1 MRRVAAALMAV
12 LFAATSAWM
21 FLNEDTVESW
31 LSQQMIAQNTRETLQ
46 LPLQNDEAWL
56 VVVVDFEQDPAGN
69 GWGPDEARTMLDQA
83 VLPYIEQLSGGETN
97 LTITV

>member
-1 MRRVAAALMAV
+1 
-12 LFAATSAWM
+12 M

-31 LSQQMIAQNTRETLQ
+31 LSQQVIAQNSRETLQ

-69 GWGPDEARTMLDQA
+69 GWGPDEARTMLDQ
-83 VLPYIEQLSGGETN
+83 LSS
-97 LTITV
+97 LTLNNCPAEKPTSRSRSTTR

>member
-1 MRRVAAALMAV
+1 MMAV

-31 LSQQMIAQNTRETLQ
+31 LNQQVIPQNSRETLQ
-46 LPLQNDEAWL
+46 IPLQNDEMWL

-83 VLPYIEQLSGGETN
+83 VLPYISPQLVVPTQPW
-97 LTITV
+97 

>member
-31 LSQQMIAQNTRETLQ
+31 LSQQVIAQNSRETLQ

-56 VVVVDFEQDPAGN
+56 VVVVDFEQDPA
-69 GWGPDEARTMLDQA
+69 
-83 VLPYIEQLSGGETN
+83 ETVGAPMKPEPC
-97 LTITV
+97 LTSCPPLH